1 MKALKL
7 KPAGWIAVAVF
18 GVLLVGLLG
27 TAYRSVWG
35 GNRLEPVPTSV
46 LVTATAAA
54 EARREAAPTPTATAT
69 PVPDQE
75 AAWETFLQVIY
86 KCDALPDEGD
96 DVALYP
102 ESLEALR
109 AGIEELTTDEAWLE
123 QCDIEFDC
131 GGTPCWPRR
140 LAEFGPRN
148 LLCSDGI
155 CEAAV
160 AVSAEAGLIYGW
172 PGQEHPQII
181 RGEGKYVD
189 QTPYRLIKGQVEYRP
204 EEDRWIVTSMEITV
218 LPEPPE
224 DF

>member
-123 QCDIEFDC
+123 WCDRTIGC
-131 GGTPCWPRR
+131 GQPTDCWPRR

-155 CEAAV
+155 CEAGV
-160 AVSAEAGLIYGW
+160 AVHSTAALLYGYEEL
-172 PGQEHPQII
+172 PIII
-181 RGEGKYVD
+181 REDFTD
-189 QTPYRLIKGQVEYRP
+189 QTPYRLIKGQVEYQP
-204 EEDRWIVTSMEITV
+204 EEDIWMVTNIEVTV